1 MGIQGQSMDVRK
13 SKILKYVKQQ
23 KKIKI
28 ATDTNKWFQKLREKI
43 FSPKLQ
49 EKSSL
54 KLDWASRPWMN
65 P

>member
-1 MGIQGQSMDVRK
+1 MLSMGIQGQSMDVRK

-54 KLDWASRPWMN
+54 KLD
-65 P
+65 